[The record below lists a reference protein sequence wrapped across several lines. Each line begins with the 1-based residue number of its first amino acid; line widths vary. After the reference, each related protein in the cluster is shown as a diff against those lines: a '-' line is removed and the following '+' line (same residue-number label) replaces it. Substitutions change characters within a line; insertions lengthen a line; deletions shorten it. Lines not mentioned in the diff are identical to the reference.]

1 MLESLSSFQQAWLF
15 IILSVLMHVSW
26 NLMARQVNPKADFLW
41 WGLLGH
47 IALLGGYS
55 LYHLVQ
61 IEWSWTLAGL
71 IAITAFANSL
81 YFLSLREAYA
91 LAPVAFVYPIARS
104 SPILVAIWAL
114 WFFDESLS
122 NLTWLGMLISIMGLW
137 ILGNTVKH
145 HPNPKVLFWTIA
157 AAFFTSIY
165 SLSDKAISQQVD
177 SFSALLGV
185 VTIGYFASWLTLSLY
200 RKKHYD
206 TIIPEVRPHL
216 VIWLAGSLFIGTAYA
231 LVILAMQT
239 LPTAYVV
246 SMTNIGILLAVII
259 SMIFFGDRKNAY
271 QKIVATI
278 LIISGLSILGIWSKL
293 PTA

>member
-1 MLESLSSFQQAWLF
+1 VLASFSTFEQAWLF

-47 IALLGGYS
+47 LLLLGGYG

-61 IEWSWTLAGL
+61 IEWSWTLTGL

-114 WFFDESLS
+114 WIFDETLS
-122 NLTWLGMLISIMGLW
+122 NLACLGILVSIIGLW

-145 HPNPKVLFWTIA
+145 KHNPKVLLWTLS

-165 SLSDKAISQQVD
+165 SLSDKAISQQID

-185 VTIGYFASWLTLSLY
+185 VTLGYLSAWITLCLY
-200 RKKHYD
+200 RKKHCE
-206 TIIPEVRPHL
+206 TIIPAVCPHL
-216 VIWLAGSLFIGTAYA
+216 GVWLAGSLFIGTAYA

-239 LPTAYVV
+239 LPTAYVL
-246 SMTNIGILLAVII
+246 SMTNIGILLAVVLSIL
-259 SMIFFGDRKNAY
+259 FFKDRVHLK
-271 QKIVATI
+271 QKIVATLFI
-278 LIISGLSILGIWSKL
+278 TSGLLILGIFG
-293 PTA
+293 

>member
-1 MLESLSSFQQAWLF
+1 MLETLSSFQQAWLF
-15 IILSVLMHVSW
+15 IILSVFMHVSW
-26 NLMARQVNPKADFLW
+26 NIMARQVNPKADFLW

-47 IALLGGYS
+47 IVLLGSYG

-61 IEWSWTLAGL
+61 IEWSWTLVGL
-71 IAITAFANSL
+71 ITITAFANSL
-81 YFLSLREAYA
+81 YFLSLRQAYA

-114 WFFDESLS
+114 WIFDESLS
-122 NLTWLGMLISIMGLW
+122 NLAWLGILISIIGFW
-137 ILGNTVKH
+137 ILGSTVKH
-145 HPNPKVLFWTIA
+145 THNPKVLLWTLA

-185 VTIGYFASWLTLSLY
+185 VTIGYFSAWITLSVY
-200 RKKHYD
+200 RKKHYG

-216 VIWLAGSLFIGTAYA
+216 GIWLAGSLFIGTAYA

-246 SMTNIGILLAVII
+246 SMTNIGILFAVVL
-259 SMIFFGDRKNAY
+259 SMLFFKDRGHLK
-271 QKIVATI
+271 QKLVAT
-278 LIISGLSILGIWSKL
+278 LFIIGGLSMLGVFG
-293 PTA
+293 